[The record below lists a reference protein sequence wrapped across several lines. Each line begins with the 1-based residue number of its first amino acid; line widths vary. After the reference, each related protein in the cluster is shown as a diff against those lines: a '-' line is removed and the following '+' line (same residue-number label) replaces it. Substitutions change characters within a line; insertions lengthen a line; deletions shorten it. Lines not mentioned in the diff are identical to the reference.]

1 VPDTP
6 LPGAPP
12 ADSTTADAELASRL
26 RLVVARLNRRVRHE
40 ANIDGEELTA
50 SSVAAL
56 ATIERAGPITL
67 GELAAEER
75 VQPPSM
81 TRIVARLEEQGYVTR
96 VVDDHDRRVA
106 RAAITAS
113 GRRFLARSRTKRDA
127 FLARQVE
134 QLSPEE
140 RVLLAQ
146 VMPVLEHLV
155 EGGR

>member
-1 VPDTP
+1 
-6 LPGAPP
+6 
-12 ADSTTADAELASRL
+12 
-26 RLVVARLNRRVRHE
+26 
-40 ANIDGEELTA
+40 
-50 SSVAAL
+50 
-56 ATIERAGPITL
+56 
-67 GELAAEER
+67 
-75 VQPPSM
+75 
-81 TRIVARLEEQGYVTR
+81 VARLEEQGYVTR